1 VTRWFR
7 TLVWVGA
14 LALSAGVVL
23 ALLALPGT
31 GTGPTEAVAAPPP
44 CLEGDVLTP
53 LVSST
58 LKSHQRQLVLRQS
71 GSQDK
76 VFFLELYPADTRFD
90 DCRRG
95 TPAALDTLVV
105 ERRQRGLR
113 AITIDQDRLAL
124 DVDGSSAGDAPA
136 AETDWTRVP
145 VHLRS

>member
-14 LALSAGVVL
+14 LALGAGVVL
-23 ALLALPGT
+23 ALLARPGT
-31 GTGPTEAVAAPPP
+31 GPSDALAASRP
-44 CLEGDVLTP
+44 CLDGDVLTP
-53 LVSST
+53 LARST
-58 LKSHQRQLVLRQS
+58 LGPHQRQLVLRQS
-71 GSQDK
+71 GGQDK
-76 VFFLELYPADTRFD
+76 AFFLELYPADTRFD

-145 VHLRS
+145 VQLRS

>member
-1 VTRWFR
+1 VTRLSR
-7 TLVWVGA
+7 SRVWIGA
-14 LALSAGVVL
+14 LVLSAGGVL

-53 LVSST
+53 LASST

-71 GSQDK
+71 GGQDK

-90 DCRRG
+90 ACRRG
-95 TPAALDTLVV
+95 TPAAVDTLVV

-113 AITIDQDRLAL
+113 AITIEKDRLVL
-124 DVDGSSAGDAPA
+124 DLDGRGAADAPA
-136 AETDWTRVP
+136 AETDWPGVP
-145 VHLRS
+145 VHLRP